1 MQAISVIMLNTVA
14 LYMSPQTTYRLRRL
28 FYCKSHLSSILSRL
42 LYQPQLLGEGLWS
55 NLLNTHRYLFV
66 STSQNVENDVS
77 FAAFWPF
84 RYFAFPHQM
93 PWDKSRAAGLQHRRG
108 CRMAKVQAR
117 AGDQDAHLRWRAGRE
132 ASSLPAHEWLWR
144 SAGRSHLKWLRRKTR
159 PRRPRAREG

>member
-1 MQAISVIMLNTVA
+1 MGSSPTTGT
-14 LYMSPQTTYRLRRL
+14 MSPQTTYRLRRL

-42 LYQPQLLGEGLWS
+42 LSQPQLLGEGLWS

-77 FAAFWPF
+77 FTAFW
-84 RYFAFPHQM
+84 AFSILCLPSSNAM
-93 PWDKSRAAGLQHRRG
+93 GRIKGSRAPASKGGQYG
-108 CRMAKVQAR
+108 ESPGAC
-117 AGDQDAHLRWRAGRE
+117 GGQDARLRWRAGRE
-132 ASSLPAHEWLWR
+132 ASSLPMHEWLWR